1 MNGAEGVEGVE
12 GVEGAEGVEGVEGVE
27 RVEGAER
34 VPKWFQNGPQMVPK
48 VAWKATGGA
57 AGKAYV
63 DQVAPQ
69 TGAGGTQKKKIKKK
83 TTMQLA
89 KGAKSSKN
97 YQTWCHFGFK
107 LVPKWSQNGPLG
119 HPKP

>member
-48 VAWKATGGA
+48 VAWKATGGQLVRLMWTRLPLKRA
-57 AGKAYV
+57 LG
-63 DQVAPQ
+63 
-69 TGAGGTQKKKIKKK
+69 TGRIQK
-83 TTMQLA
+83 
-89 KGAKSSKN
+89 
-97 YQTWCHFGFK
+97 
-107 LVPKWSQNGPLG
+107 
-119 HPKP
+119 